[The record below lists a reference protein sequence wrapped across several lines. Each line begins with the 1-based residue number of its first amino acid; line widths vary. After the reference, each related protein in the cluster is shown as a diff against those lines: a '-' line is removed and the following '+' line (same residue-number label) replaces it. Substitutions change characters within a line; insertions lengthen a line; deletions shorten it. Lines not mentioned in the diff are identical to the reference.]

1 MGGTVKATRSSVEP
15 CCEGQ
20 VSPVFDDD
28 AAANAEIAAICKA
41 LAHPARVQVLRHLLD
56 AGTCVFG
63 SLADVVPLAPS
74 TVAQHLKQLKASGLV
89 QQWDDGQHS
98 CYCVSRER
106 INTLRTLLGA
116 L

>member
-1 MGGTVKATRSSVEP
+1 MKKSPPSAER
-15 CCEGQ
+15 CCGSEA
-20 VSPVFDDD
+20 SPRTARLRPGD
-28 AAANAEIAAICKA
+28 AAANAEVAAICKA

-74 TVAQHLKQLKASGLV
+74 TVAQHLKQLKAAGLV

-106 INTLRTLLGA
+106 IETLRQFLGA